1 LRYNVFI
8 AFSWFRKRAK
18 QVPFANTVADKSEL
32 PGPRAIAIF
41 PGNKRTAMSK
51 ITLWLQRVALVLLV
65 AALVIAFDQWTKSW
79 VRATIPDFTYIVPI
93 EQLGDYFVFE
103 HVHNYGAAFGILQ
116 NQGNLFIG
124 IAIVV
129 TIAILYYA
137 GTLPLKQRQL
147 RVLLGLQLGGALGNV
162 IDRLYQGFVTDFV
175 RVGIPG
181 VYYWPNFNIADA
193 AIVCGVIG
201 LAIYVFSDDIR
212 TQRQQRSAQSVE
224 SKVEER
230 QPAPTQEL

>member
-1 LRYNVFI
+1 
-8 AFSWFRKRAK
+8 
-18 QVPFANTVADKSEL
+18 
-32 PGPRAIAIF
+32 
-41 PGNKRTAMSK
+41 MSK
-51 ITLWLQRVALVLLV
+51 ISLWLQRVALVLLV
-65 AALVIAFDQWTKSW
+65 AAIVIAFDQWTKVW

-137 GTLPLKQRQL
+137 GTLPLNQRLL

-162 IDRLYQGFVTDFV
+162 IDRIYQGFVTDFV

-181 VYYWPNFNIADA
+181 VYYWPNFNIADS

-201 LAIYVFSDDIR
+201 LAIYVFTEDIR
-212 TQRQQRSAQSVE
+212 IQRQQRSDQAAGTKIVE
-224 SKVEER
+224 SNLDER
-230 QPAPTQEL
+230 SPAPTQER